1 MMTSIVHLES
11 YLPFGSCDLC
21 SADWLL
27 WLILPLFPL
36 RTIWFPPKNSSDTP
50 HPPPL
55 CPTPPP
61 PNLLGDKEWLAHSFR
76 VLSSPLGHVN
86 FVLIGFCDYFWG
98 KWFATVHFKEFL
110 VPTLRMSLIIWLP
123 ISRCKS
129 MVTTM
134 ASGSSIDFIASIK
147 ETVRE

>member
-1 MMTSIVHLES
+1 MTSIIHLEF
-11 YLPFGSCDLC
+11 YLPFGSCDLG

-27 WLILPLFPL
+27 WLILPLFPP
-36 RTIWFPPKNSSDTP
+36 RTIWFPPKKI
-50 HPPPL
+50 PL
-55 CPTPPP
+55 TPPP
-61 PNLLGDKEWLAHSFR
+61 SPPLAPPPHLLGDKEWLAHSFR
-76 VLSSPLGHVN
+76 VLSSPLGRVN

-98 KWFATVHFKEFL
+98 KWFATVHFKELL

>member
-1 MMTSIVHLES
+1 MMTSIIRLES

-27 WLILPLFPL
+27 WLILPCSPWE
-36 RTIWFPPKNSSDTP
+36 TYDSPPKI
-50 HPPPL
+50 PL
-55 CPTPPP
+55 TPPP
-61 PNLLGDKEWLAHSFR
+61 PFVPPPHLLGDKEWLAHSFR
-76 VLSSPLGHVN
+76 VLSSPLGRVN

-98 KWFATVHFKEFL
+98 KWFATVHFKELL

-129 MVTTM
+129 TVTTM

>member
-21 SADWLL
+21 SQCWLTVVTDPTFVPPENHMIPPQKFL
-27 WLILPLFPL
+27 W
-36 RTIWFPPKNSSDTP
+36 
-50 HPPPL
+50 HPPP
-55 CPTPPP
+55 PHPH
-61 PNLLGDKEWLAHSFR
+61 LLGDKEWLAHSFR
-76 VLSSPLGHVN
+76 VLSSPLGRVN

-98 KWFATVHFKEFL
+98 KWFATVHFKELL

>member
-21 SADWLL
+21 SQCWLTVVTDPTFVPPENHMIPPQKFL
-27 WLILPLFPL
+27 WHPPTLPSL
-36 RTIWFPPKNSSDTP
+36 P
-50 HPPPL
+50 HPPP
-55 CPTPPP
+55 PTFSVIKS
-61 PNLLGDKEWLAHSFR
+61 DFHSFR

-129 MVTTM
+129 IVTTM

>member
-1 MMTSIVHLES
+1 MMTSIIHLES

-36 RTIWFPPKNSSDTP
+36 RNIWFPPKIPLTP
-50 HPPPL
+50 
-55 CPTPPP
+55 PTPPP
-61 PNLLGDKEWLAHSFR
+61 PHLLGDKEWLAHSFR
-76 VLSSPLGHVN
+76 VLSSPLRCVN

-98 KWFATVHFKEFL
+98 KWFATVHFKELL